1 MDIQSKKEKH
11 MTYIKDPRVARL
23 VELTEQLRKN
33 LEYPNSETSNDER
46 RYTEQFEAAV
56 LEILDKSTSDSYSE
70 GYSKGYS
77 NAMDEY
83 YN

>member
-1 MDIQSKKEKH
+1 

-33 LEYPNSETSNDER
+33 LEYPNSETSLDER
-46 RYTEQFEAAV
+46 RYTERFEAEV
-56 LEILDKSTSDSYSE
+56 LEILDKPTSDSYSD
-70 GYSKGYS
+70 GYSDGYN
-77 NAMDEY
+77 NAMEEY

>member
-1 MDIQSKKEKH
+1 

-33 LEYPNSETSNDER
+33 LEYPNSETSLDER
-46 RYTEQFEAAV
+46 RYTERFEAAV
-56 LEILDKSTSDSYSE
+56 LEILDKPTSDSYSD
-70 GYSKGYS
+70 GYSDGYN
-77 NAMDEY
+77 NAMEEY

>member
-1 MDIQSKKEKH
+1 

-33 LEYPNSETSNDER
+33 LEYPNSETSLDER
-46 RYTEQFEAAV
+46 RYTERFEAEV
-56 LEILDKSTSDSYSE
+56 LEILDKPTGDSYND
-70 GYSKGYS
+70 GYNDGYS
-77 NAMDEY
+77 NAMEEY

>member
-1 MDIQSKKEKH
+1 

-33 LEYPNSETSNDER
+33 LEYPNSENSLDER
-46 RYTEQFEAAV
+46 RYTERFEAAV
-56 LEILDKSTSDSYSE
+56 LEILDKPTGDSYND
-70 GYSKGYS
+70 GYSDGYN
-77 NAMDEY
+77 NAMEEY